1 MNERR
6 QRNNLRIFIE
16 AVATLAHGGE
26 LSMYHAARALRYN
39 GAPLEVARRV
49 LLGVQ

>member
-1 MNERR
+1 MNDRR
-6 QRNNLRIFIE
+6 TRNHVRLFIE

-39 GAPLEVARRV
+39 GASLATARRV